1 MKNFLTVKLLYTV
14 LCKCPILQFIRIK
27 YNKFFKECFFY
38 FKLENRLLK
47 NTYLIFL
54 VKETGHSLNEAVLPA

>member
-14 LCKCPILQFIRIK
+14 LYQCPTLQCINIR

-38 FKLENRLLK
+38 FKTENRLLK